1 MITSIL
7 KGRLGNQLFQIATA
21 YSLAKKYNNTCSFD
35 LTKTRLG
42 GFPIEPVLE
51 YENTIYKNI
60 EINPILYYEYSIYYE
75 SDATT
80 FNEIPN
86 ISPNLLLDGY
96 FQSEKYFINDKD
108 VIRDFLFINENILG
122 NVKERYNDK
131 LENSLSIHVRRGDYV
146 NLKMTLPETYYFDS
160 IDYIKRRT
168 EINNVFIFSDDI
180 EWCKKVF
187 LGDDFIFIDGNKDYE
202 DLYLMSLCRHNIV
215 SNSSFSWWGSYLN
228 KNETKIV
235 CAPSWWSP
243 SHFEDIYFDG
253 MIKIKI
259 IQ

>member
-42 GFPIEPVLE
+42 NFSIEPVLE

-60 EINPILYYEYSIYYE
+60 EIKLISYYGYRIYNEPDSKY
-75 SDATT
+75 
-80 FNEIPN
+80 FNEIPY
-86 ISPNLLLDGY
+86 ISSNLLLDGY

-122 NVKERYNDK
+122 NIKERYNDK
-131 LENSLSIHVRRGDYV
+131 LKSSLSIHVRRGDYV
-146 NLKMTLPETYYFDS
+146 NLKMTLPEKYYIES
-160 IDYIKRRT
+160 IDYIKNRT
-168 EINNVFIFSDDI
+168 EINNIFIFSDDI
-180 EWCKKVF
+180 EWCKNVF
-187 LGDDFIFIDGNKDYE
+187 SGSYFIFVDGNKDYE
-202 DLYLMSLCRHNIV
+202 DLYLMSLCEHNIV

-228 KNETKIV
+228 KNENKIV

-243 SHFEDIYFDG
+243 SHSEDIYFEG
-253 MIKIKI
+253 MIKINI
-259 IQ
+259 